1 MDKNSYILKRMYKI
15 KKNNSTS
22 LSSLNSY
29 FNRNN
34 KYTYELDRK
43 EEIPNSN
50 KTNTTFFGNKFNKN
64 ISNDKNGSYISI
76 NINKNISENNINKS
90 NNSKGIG
97 SVNENV
103 FRKIMINKAPSFY
116 MNKMVINKIIKK
128 KKLQKLMDYENFYN
142 NMRTH
147 HTLYNISKIKLKN
160 IDDIYNENNNLFHIP
175 KIRCFK
181 SKSTSNIFPDFSHS
195 RKRYR
200 SKTDGYNNELEK
212 KEMKTNYIRNINKN
226 QTSHRIINK
235 ESTLADNSEK
245 SGENNTYKGEAGSIP
260 NSSVLMT
267 LLPFIPKS
275 KRMKNK
281 YNNSNRNN
289 NSRSKSNSNS
299 PQNILKDQKNEDV
312 KLYNFSTQKLGNYIL
327 DTLEMKKRTV
337 RQFTIL
343 EKKIVK
349 LKYFQNI
356 HKQRLNIVLLNDKFN
371 LDNKIDYLLKLNRIY
386 NNIWTNYRLQINL
399 YLHFLFDKKVDMET
413 DLGIILHKKKLN
425 EKKIEKL
432 MIQTVKKQIDLEE
445 LVQIRNFLF
454 QVKLRLKKQPEYFQ
468 ALLHRDSRKIE
479 LGNIIITS
487 TVGTKNS
494 SVIKFLDS
502 FSVLNLVQLYEIH
515 PMNSLLKLFQK
526 KMNNKKGKI
535 PKEFKEKYIYQ
546 EDLLKNEK
554 NIPKKGEII
563 FDSPDQ
569 FLEIFHNL
577 ESKNLYLLH
586 RNNAIKKE
594 SSTLRDYENYY
605 LLEEN
610 LDDDSKIEEE
620 IIYREKYLKR
630 IKEKNKYLIEKLK
643 SVSSKEFIDNNLYTK
658 KLIQQQANSSFVELN
673 FFKMINY
680 IKLLEGY
687 KYHYVLLLEK
697 MNNIIKTFIDLKYG
711 EYTLNRCYIFIE
723 KTQFDHILKLNK
735 KNINES
741 NKFKVYDYVLELLKL
756 YYDICNY
763 VKKIQRQYEADE
775 NNKIFMK
782 KRTEEVQ
789 TQRKIS
795 NAREIR
801 ELLED
806 KRERVIDKIL
816 EKWNRPVNKALRK
829 VDDKSN
835 TTLSTKFRSKS
846 IEEINK
852 IKKEKKQNEINGLIF
867 FD

>member
-1 MDKNSYILKRMYKI
+1 
-15 KKNNSTS
+15 
-22 LSSLNSY
+22 
-29 FNRNN
+29 
-34 KYTYELDRK
+34 
-43 EEIPNSN
+43 
-50 KTNTTFFGNKFNKN
+50 
-64 ISNDKNGSYISI
+64 
-76 NINKNISENNINKS
+76 
-90 NNSKGIG
+90 
-97 SVNENV
+97 
-103 FRKIMINKAPSFY
+103 
-116 MNKMVINKIIKK
+116 
-128 KKLQKLMDYENFYN
+128 
-142 NMRTH
+142 
-147 HTLYNISKIKLKN
+147 
-160 IDDIYNENNNLFHIP
+160 
-175 KIRCFK
+175 
-181 SKSTSNIFPDFSHS
+181 
-195 RKRYR
+195 
-200 SKTDGYNNELEK
+200 
-212 KEMKTNYIRNINKN
+212 
-226 QTSHRIINK
+226 
-235 ESTLADNSEK
+235 
-245 SGENNTYKGEAGSIP
+245 
-260 NSSVLMT
+260 
-267 LLPFIPKS
+267 
-275 KRMKNK
+275 
-281 YNNSNRNN
+281 
-289 NSRSKSNSNS
+289 
-299 PQNILKDQKNEDV
+299 
-312 KLYNFSTQKLGNYIL
+312 
-327 DTLEMKKRTV
+327 
-337 RQFTIL
+337 
-343 EKKIVK
+343 
-349 LKYFQNI
+349 
-356 HKQRLNIVLLNDKFN
+356 
-371 LDNKIDYLLKLNRIY
+371 
-386 NNIWTNYRLQINL
+386 
-399 YLHFLFDKKVDMET
+399 
-413 DLGIILHKKKLN
+413 
-425 EKKIEKL
+425 
-432 MIQTVKKQIDLEE
+432 
-445 LVQIRNFLF
+445 
-454 QVKLRLKKQPEYFQ
+454 
-468 ALLHRDSRKIE
+468 
-479 LGNIIITS
+479 
-487 TVGTKNS
+487 
-494 SVIKFLDS
+494 
-502 FSVLNLVQLYEIH
+502 
-515 PMNSLLKLFQK
+515 
-526 KMNNKKGKI
+526 MNNKKGKI